1 MKNSVFLIA
10 FVILTSV
17 MFTNCKKDDDSPQP
31 VIENTSPE
39 ETTEEEIPE
48 EEPPKIDGTW
58 AVSSSDY
65 YGYKNTSYFIINPD
79 NTLTILNENE
89 MGFRDLSN
97 ANYTHDEENSQITI
111 NFGYGSSLANYTLTE
126 EELVLSFPD
135 GSVTLSKNETIDD
148 SQWVEELTILEEGDA
163 PWTDRVDIAW
173 NGSQILIG
181 NGYQAEDIGLVNP
194 ETFALDGTITTT
206 RSAFAV
212 EIEKY
217 DDPAKYIFQTDNG
230 SSKFFIY
237 SESDNSFEKESINLG
252 SWLYGLASVDFQKI
266 WAASGNEDA
275 LYLYNYNTDTIEQTI
290 ELDGTRPYGLDY
302 QDNHLYICTGYMLYK
317 CDVSDGLKVVNSYT
331 IPDVRI
337 YGVAY
342 DGSNFWVYGERGN
355 EGKLIKVDLSI

>member
-10 FVILTSV
+10 FVIFTSV

-39 ETTEEEIPE
+39 ETTEEETPE

-65 YGYKNTSYFIINPD
+65 YGYENTSYFIINPD

-111 NFGYGSSLANYTLTE
+111 NYGFGSSLANYTLTE
-126 EELVLSFPD
+126 DELVLSFPD
-135 GSVTLSKNETIDD
+135 GSVTLNKNETIDD

-163 PWTDRVDIAW
+163 PWTDSVDIAW

-181 NGYQAEDIGLVNP
+181 NGYEADDIGLVNP

-206 RSAFAV
+206 RSAYAV

-217 DDPAKYIFQTDNG
+217 EGSDRYFFQSHNG
-230 SSKFFIY
+230 YSKFYIHGEADNAFIE
-237 SESDNSFEKESINLG
+237 ESLDLG
-252 SWLYGLASVDFQKI
+252 PWIYGLASMDEMRI

-275 LYLYNYNTDTIEQTI
+275 LYLYNYSTDTIEQTI
-290 ELDGTRPYGLDY
+290 EIDDTRPYGLDY
-302 QDNHLYICTGYMLYK
+302 QDNHLYICANYKLYK
-317 CDVSDGLKVVNSYT
+317 CDVSDGLQVVNSYS
-331 IPDVRI
+331 IPNVRI
-337 YGVAY
+337 FGVAY
-342 DGSNFWVYGERGN
+342 DGSNFWVYGERDN